1 MGVGASRKD
10 HKHHSKRI
18 PSPPPPGESL
28 SPLTDTVQP
37 KIPVQDQHFS
47 HEAQNK
53 DIKEQVH
60 VARTSQTS
68 TDKKASP
75 NDTLETYKAKYP
87 DQAEDLETML
97 ERLQA
102 LKNFVDQNLND
113 PVDYAK
119 VGKTIEG
126 LFHTSYLTGKSAGTG
141 EEKQFTTLI
150 EFTIEVGG
158 AEQLKLFV
166 QHCWKKFSYLIKEE
180 SDGEDSDDKE
190 EPNDNED
197 SDDEEEPN
205 DNEDSDDE
213 EEPNDSEES
222 DDEEEIDDLY
232 VLLDCLSNTL
242 AAIQNLSDSH
252 SCYDCLLGTIAAIQ
266 NFANFHQGFCSAC
279 ADAGIISMC
288 FEIVKQIDAEN
299 SNWEEEDEDSE
310 LVTIIDNSIGILHN
324 ISRRLRDREL
334 FANREQTLLYFAKKK
349 VPAIAAESLLTLAYL
364 VDENTNHL
372 ILADE
377 NLLSFIITLLDE
389 AWQSEDRHSNGY
401 SAKELAEGLSHLAIN
416 DANKNI
422 LGQNGIIPVLISV
435 IKTSNEDEE
444 KASATRALWMLAFDD
459 NNKKEIRQEE
469 GAMDILHQLQQ
480 SENPEVQKAAA
491 GALWE
496 LEGKTA
502 RHLERIE
509 STGNHVMISYQWDSQ
524 EVLVEVKN
532 RLRASGYRVWMD
544 LEQMRGSTLDS
555 MAEAVE
561 NGSVVL
567 VCVSRRYKESQNCRS
582 EATYAYDLKKDII
595 PLMMECNYKGDG
607 WLGLIVTGKMRFKF
621 WSKDVL
627 EESVTKLIREL
638 GERGKHVDVADGPP
652 KPVVQADQADIVAT
666 SPSSPGVFTWTNERV
681 KQWFKEIGLEK
692 VCKEDISGMNGQSLT
707 DLQQLRKECPEYFY
721 RCLERDLNLTNMLD
735 IFTFTKGLGKL
746 F

>member
-1 MGVGASRKD
+1 MGAGASRN
-10 HKHHSKRI
+10 HHSKGI
-18 PSPPPPGESL
+18 PSPPRESL
-28 SPLTDTVQP
+28 SPVKDTVQP

-47 HEAQNK
+47 HEAQKK
-53 DIKEQVH
+53 DIKEQVD
-60 VARTSQTS
+60 VARTSQTIA
-68 TDKKASP
+68 DKKASP
-75 NDTLETYKAKYP
+75 NDTLETYIVKHP

-102 LKNFVDQNLND
+102 LKNFVAKNLND
-113 PVDYAK
+113 PEDYATL
-119 VGKTIEG
+119 GKQTIEG
-126 LFHTSYLTGKSAGTG
+126 LFETSVHTFESAGTQ
-141 EEKQFTTLI
+141 EEKEFITLI
-150 EFTIEVGG
+150 EFTIDVGG
-158 AEQLKLFV
+158 AEQLKRFV
-166 QHCWKKFSYLIKEE
+166 QHCFKKFSYLI
-180 SDGEDSDDKE
+180 
-190 EPNDNED
+190 N
-197 SDDEEEPN
+197 
-205 DNEDSDDE
+205 
-213 EEPNDSEES
+213 EES
-222 DDEEEIDDLY
+222 DDEEETDEY
-232 VLLDCLSNTL
+232 TCYNCLFISL
-242 AAIQNLSDSH
+242 AAIQNFSD
-252 SCYDCLLGTIAAIQ
+252 
-266 NFANFHQGFCSAC
+266 FHQGFCSAC
-279 ADAGIISMC
+279 AGAGIISMC

-422 LGQNGIIPVLISV
+422 LGQNGVIPVLISV

-444 KASATRALWMLAFDD
+444 KASATRALWMLAFDN
-459 NNKKEIRQEE
+459 NNKEKVRQEE

-480 SENPEVQKAAA
+480 SKNSEVQKAAA

-502 RHLERIE
+502 RQSSEKIE

-532 RLRASGYRVWMD
+532 RLQASGYRVWMD
-544 LEQMRGSTLDS
+544 LEQMGGSTLEA
-555 MAEAVE
+555 MAKAVE
-561 NGSVVL
+561 DSSVVL
-567 VCVSRRYKESQNCRS
+567 ICVSERYKESPNCRS
-582 EATYAYDLKKDII
+582 EAEYAYQLRKDII
-595 PLMMECNYKGDG
+595 PLMMQRKYRGDG
-607 WLGLIVTGKMRFKF
+607 WLGMLVGTKLWFDFQNKL
-621 WSKDVL
+621 VL
-627 EESVTKLIREL
+627 EQGVTKLIREL
-638 GERGKHVDVADGPP
+638 GGRGKELDVTDGPSEP
-652 KPVVQADQADIVAT
+652 AVRAVQADLLAP
-666 SPSSPGVFTWTNERV
+666 PSSPGVSTWTNKDV

-692 VCKEDISGMNGQSLT
+692 VCKEDISEMNGQTLI
-707 DLQQLRKECPEYFY
+707 DLQELRGECPDYFY
-721 RCLERDLNLTNMLD
+721 RCIERTLKLTDMFDLLKFRKELS
-735 IFTFTKGLGKL
+735 KL
-746 F
+746 V

>member
-1 MGVGASRKD
+1 MGAGASKN
-10 HKHHSKRI
+10 HHSKGI
-18 PSPPPPGESL
+18 PSPPRESL
-28 SPLTDTVQP
+28 SPVKDTVQP

-53 DIKEQVH
+53 DIQEQVD
-60 VARTSQTS
+60 VARTSQTIA
-68 TDKKASP
+68 DKKASP
-75 NDTLETYKAKYP
+75 NDTLETYIVKHP

-102 LKNFVDQNLND
+102 LKNFVAKNLND
-113 PVDYAK
+113 PDDYATL
-119 VGKTIEG
+119 GKQTIEG
-126 LFHTSYLTGKSAGTG
+126 LFETSVHTFESAGTQ
-141 EEKQFTTLI
+141 EEKEFITLI
-150 EFTIEVGG
+150 EFTIDVGG
-158 AEQLKLFV
+158 AEQLKRFV
-166 QHCWKKFSYLIKEE
+166 QHCFKKFSYLI
-180 SDGEDSDDKE
+180 
-190 EPNDNED
+190 N
-197 SDDEEEPN
+197 
-205 DNEDSDDE
+205 
-213 EEPNDSEES
+213 EES
-222 DDEEEIDDLY
+222 DDEEETDDY
-232 VLLDCLSNTL
+232 TCYNCLSISL
-242 AAIQNLSDSH
+242 AAIQNFSD
-252 SCYDCLLGTIAAIQ
+252 
-266 NFANFHQGFCSAC
+266 FHQGFCSAC
-279 ADAGIISMC
+279 AGAGIISMC

-422 LGQNGIIPVLISV
+422 LGQNGVIPVLISV

-459 NNKKEIRQEE
+459 NNKEKVRQEE

-480 SENPEVQKAAA
+480 SKNSEVQKAAA

-502 RHLERIE
+502 RQSSEKIE

-532 RLRASGYRVWMD
+532 RLQASGYRVWMD
-544 LEQMRGSTLDS
+544 LEQMGGSTLEA
-555 MAEAVE
+555 MAKAVE
-561 NGSVVL
+561 DSSVVL
-567 VCVSRRYKESQNCRS
+567 ICVSERYKESPNCRS
-582 EATYAYDLKKDII
+582 EAEYAYQLRKDII
-595 PLMMECNYKGDG
+595 PLMMQRKYRGDG
-607 WLGLIVTGKMRFKF
+607 WLGMLVGTKLWFDFQNKL
-621 WSKDVL
+621 VL
-627 EESVTKLIREL
+627 EQGVTKLIREL
-638 GERGKHVDVADGPP
+638 GGRGKELDVTDGPSEP
-652 KPVVQADQADIVAT
+652 AVRAVQADLLAP
-666 SPSSPGVFTWTNERV
+666 PSSPGVSTWTNKDV

-692 VCKEDISGMNGQSLT
+692 VCKEDISEMNGQTLI
-707 DLQQLRKECPEYFY
+707 DLQELRGECPDYFY
-721 RCLERDLNLTNMLD
+721 RCIERTLKLTDMFDLLKFRKELS
-735 IFTFTKGLGKL
+735 KL
-746 F
+746 V

>member
-1 MGVGASRKD
+1 MGAGASRN
-10 HKHHSKRI
+10 HHSKGI
-18 PSPPPPGESL
+18 PSPPRESL
-28 SPLTDTVQP
+28 SPVKDTVQP

-47 HEAQNK
+47 HEAQTME
-53 DIKEQVH
+53 IKEQVD

-75 NDTLETYKAKYP
+75 NDTLETYIVKHP

-102 LKNFVDQNLND
+102 LKNFVAKNLND
-113 PVDYAK
+113 PEDYATL
-119 VGKTIEG
+119 GKQTIEG
-126 LFHTSYLTGKSAGTG
+126 LFETSVHTFESAGTQ
-141 EEKQFTTLI
+141 EEKEFITLI
-150 EFTIEVGG
+150 EFTIDVGG
-158 AEQLKLFV
+158 AEQLKRFV
-166 QHCWKKFSYLIKEE
+166 QHCFKKFSYLI
-180 SDGEDSDDKE
+180 
-190 EPNDNED
+190 N
-197 SDDEEEPN
+197 
-205 DNEDSDDE
+205 
-213 EEPNDSEES
+213 EES
-222 DDEEEIDDLY
+222 DDEEETDDY
-232 VLLDCLSNTL
+232 TCYDCLSNTL
-242 AAIQNLSDSH
+242 AAIQNFSD
-252 SCYDCLLGTIAAIQ
+252 
-266 NFANFHQGFCSAC
+266 FHQGFCSAC
-279 ADAGIISMC
+279 AGAGIISMC

-422 LGQNGIIPVLISV
+422 LGQNGVIPVLISV
-435 IKTSNEDEE
+435 IKTSKEDEE

-459 NNKKEIRQEE
+459 NNKEKVRQEE
-469 GAMDILHQLQQ
+469 GAMGILHQLQH

-502 RHLERIE
+502 RQSSEKIE

-532 RLRASGYRVWMD
+532 RLQASGYRVWMD
-544 LEQMRGSTLDS
+544 LEQMGGSTLEA
-555 MAEAVE
+555 MAKAVE
-561 NGSVVL
+561 DSSVVL
-567 VCVSRRYKESQNCRS
+567 ICVSERYKESPNCRS
-582 EATYAYDLKKDII
+582 EAEYAYQLRKDII
-595 PLMMECNYKGDG
+595 PLMMQRKYRGDG
-607 WLGLIVTGKMRFKF
+607 WLGMLVGTKLWFDF
-621 WSKDVL
+621 QSKQVL
-627 EESVTKLIREL
+627 EQGVMKLIREL
-638 GERGKHVDVADGPP
+638 GGRGKELDVTDGPSEP
-652 KPVVQADQADIVAT
+652 AVRAVQADLLAP
-666 SPSSPGVFTWTNERV
+666 PSSPGVSTWTNKDV

-692 VCKEDISGMNGQSLT
+692 VCKEDISEMNGQTLI
-707 DLQQLRKECPEYFY
+707 DLQELRGECPDYFY
-721 RCLERDLNLTNMLD
+721 RCIERTLKLTDMFDLLKFRKELS
-735 IFTFTKGLGKL
+735 KL
-746 F
+746 V

>member
-1 MGVGASRKD
+1 MGAGASRNSH
-10 HKHHSKRI
+10 HKHHSKRL
-18 PSPPPPGESL
+18 PSPPDESL
-28 SPLTDTVQP
+28 SPLKDTVQP

-47 HEAQNK
+47 HEAQKK
-53 DIKEQVH
+53 DIKEQVD
-60 VARTSQTS
+60 VARTSQTIA
-68 TDKKASP
+68 DKKASP
-75 NDTLETYKAKYP
+75 NDTLETYIVKHP

-97 ERLQA
+97 ERLHA
-102 LKNFVDQNLND
+102 LKNFVAKNLND
-113 PVDYAK
+113 PEDYATL
-119 VGKTIEG
+119 GKQTIEG
-126 LFHTSYLTGKSAGTG
+126 LFETSVHTFESAGTQ
-141 EEKQFTTLI
+141 EEKEFITLI
-150 EFTIEVGG
+150 EFTIDVGG
-158 AEQLKLFV
+158 AEQLKRFV
-166 QHCWKKFSYLIKEE
+166 QHCFKKFSYLI
-180 SDGEDSDDKE
+180 
-190 EPNDNED
+190 N
-197 SDDEEEPN
+197 
-205 DNEDSDDE
+205 
-213 EEPNDSEES
+213 EES
-222 DDEEEIDDLY
+222 DDEEETDDY
-232 VLLDCLSNTL
+232 TCYNCLSISL
-242 AAIQNLSDSH
+242 AAIQNFSD
-252 SCYDCLLGTIAAIQ
+252 
-266 NFANFHQGFCSAC
+266 FHQGFCSAC
-279 ADAGIISMC
+279 AGAGIISMC

-299 SNWEEEDEDSE
+299 PNWEDEDSK
-310 LVTIIDNSIGILHN
+310 LVPIIQSSLGILHN

-422 LGQNGIIPVLISV
+422 LGQNGVIPVLISV

-444 KASATRALWMLAFDD
+444 KASATRALWMLAFDN
-459 NNKKEIRQEE
+459 NNKEKVRQEE

-480 SENPEVQKAAA
+480 SKNSEVQKAAA

-502 RHLERIE
+502 RQSSEKIE

-532 RLRASGYRVWMD
+532 RLQASGYRVWMD
-544 LEQMRGSTLDS
+544 LEQMKGSTLDA

-561 NGSVVL
+561 NASVVL

-595 PLMMECNYKGDG
+595 PLMMERNYKGDG
-607 WLGLIVTGKMRFKF
+607 WLGIIVTGKMWFDF
-621 WSKDVL
+621 QSKHVL
-627 EESVTKLIREL
+627 EQSVTKVIKEL
-638 GERGKHVDVADGPP
+638 GGRGKDVDVTDGPS
-652 KPVVQADQADIVAT
+652 KPVVQAVQADIVAT
-666 SPSSPGVFTWTNERV
+666 SPSSPGVSTWTNKEV

-692 VCKEDISGMNGQSLT
+692 VCKEDISEVNGQTLI
-707 DLQQLRKECPEYFY
+707 DLQQVRSECPEYFY
-721 RCLERDLNLTNMLD
+721 RCLEKNLNLSNMVD
-735 IFTFTKGLGKL
+735 VFTFRKELGKL
-746 F
+746 LGY

>member
-1 MGVGASRKD
+1 MGAGASKN
-10 HKHHSKRI
+10 HHSKGI
-18 PSPPPPGESL
+18 PSPPRESL
-28 SPLTDTVQP
+28 SPVKDTVQP

-47 HEAQNK
+47 HKAQNK
-53 DIKEQVH
+53 DIKEQVD
-60 VARTSQTS
+60 VARTSQTIA
-68 TDKKASP
+68 DKKASP
-75 NDTLETYKAKYP
+75 NDTLETYIVKHP

-102 LKNFVDQNLND
+102 LKNFVAKNLND
-113 PVDYAK
+113 PEDYATL
-119 VGKTIEG
+119 GKQTIEG
-126 LFHTSYLTGKSAGTG
+126 LFETSVHTFESAGTQ
-141 EEKQFTTLI
+141 EEKEFITLI
-150 EFTIEVGG
+150 EFTIDVGG
-158 AEQLKLFV
+158 AEQLKRFV
-166 QHCWKKFSYLIKEE
+166 QHCFKKFSYLI
-180 SDGEDSDDKE
+180 
-190 EPNDNED
+190 N
-197 SDDEEEPN
+197 
-205 DNEDSDDE
+205 
-213 EEPNDSEES
+213 EES
-222 DDEEEIDDLY
+222 DDEEETDDY
-232 VLLDCLSNTL
+232 TCYNCLFISL
-242 AAIQNLSDSH
+242 AAIQNFSD
-252 SCYDCLLGTIAAIQ
+252 
-266 NFANFHQGFCSAC
+266 FHQGFCSAC
-279 ADAGIISMC
+279 AGAGIISMC

-422 LGQNGIIPVLISV
+422 LGQNGVIPVLISV

-444 KASATRALWMLAFDD
+444 KASATRALWMLAFDN
-459 NNKKEIRQEE
+459 NNKEKVRQEE

-480 SENPEVQKAAA
+480 SKNSEVQKAAA

-502 RHLERIE
+502 RQSSEKIE

-532 RLRASGYRVWMD
+532 RLQASGYRVWMD
-544 LEQMRGSTLDS
+544 LEQMGGSTLEA
-555 MAEAVE
+555 MAKAVE
-561 NGSVVL
+561 DSSVVL
-567 VCVSRRYKESQNCRS
+567 ICVSERYKESPNCRS
-582 EATYAYDLKKDII
+582 EAEYAYQLRKDII
-595 PLMMECNYKGDG
+595 PLMMQRKYRGDG
-607 WLGLIVTGKMRFKF
+607 WLGMLVGTKLWFDFQNKL
-621 WSKDVL
+621 VL
-627 EESVTKLIREL
+627 EQGVTKLIREL
-638 GERGKHVDVADGPP
+638 GGRGKELDVTDGPSEP
-652 KPVVQADQADIVAT
+652 AVRAVQADLLAP
-666 SPSSPGVFTWTNERV
+666 PSSPGVSTWTNKDV

-692 VCKEDISGMNGQSLT
+692 VCKEDISEMNGQTLI
-707 DLQQLRKECPEYFY
+707 DLQELRGECPDYFY
-721 RCLERDLNLTNMLD
+721 RCIERTLKLTDMFDLLKFRKELS
-735 IFTFTKGLGKL
+735 KL
-746 F
+746 V

>member
-1 MGVGASRKD
+1 MGAGASRN
-10 HKHHSKRI
+10 HHSKGI
-18 PSPPPPGESL
+18 PSPPRESL
-28 SPLTDTVQP
+28 SPVKDTVQP

-53 DIKEQVH
+53 DIKEQVD
-60 VARTSQTS
+60 VARTSQTIA
-68 TDKKASP
+68 DKKASP
-75 NDTLETYKAKYP
+75 NDTLETYIVKHP

-102 LKNFVDQNLND
+102 LKNFVVKNLND
-113 PVDYAK
+113 PEDYATL
-119 VGKTIEG
+119 GKQTIEG
-126 LFHTSYLTGKSAGTG
+126 LFETSVHTFESAGTQ
-141 EEKQFTTLI
+141 EEKEFITLI
-150 EFTIEVGG
+150 EFTIDVGG
-158 AEQLKLFV
+158 AEQLKRFV
-166 QHCWKKFSYLIKEE
+166 QHCFKKFSYLI
-180 SDGEDSDDKE
+180 
-190 EPNDNED
+190 N
-197 SDDEEEPN
+197 
-205 DNEDSDDE
+205 
-213 EEPNDSEES
+213 EES
-222 DDEEEIDDLY
+222 DDEEETDDY
-232 VLLDCLSNTL
+232 TCYNCLSISL
-242 AAIQNLSDSH
+242 AAIQNFSD
-252 SCYDCLLGTIAAIQ
+252 
-266 NFANFHQGFCSAC
+266 FHQGFCSAC
-279 ADAGIISMC
+279 AGAGIISMC

-422 LGQNGIIPVLISV
+422 LGQNGVIPVLISV

-444 KASATRALWMLAFDD
+444 KASATRALWMLAFDN
-459 NNKKEIRQEE
+459 NNKEKVRQEE

-480 SENPEVQKAAA
+480 SKNPEVQKAAA

-502 RHLERIE
+502 RHSERMK
-509 STGNHVMISYQWDSQ
+509 SSGNHVMISYQWDSQ

-532 RLRASGYRVWMD
+532 RLQASGYRVWMD
-544 LEQMRGSTLDS
+544 LEQMGGSTLEA
-555 MAEAVE
+555 MAKAVE
-561 NGSVVL
+561 DSSVVL
-567 VCVSRRYKESQNCRS
+567 ICVSERYKESPNCRS
-582 EATYAYDLKKDII
+582 EAEYAYQLRKDII
-595 PLMMECNYKGDG
+595 PLMMQRKYRGDG
-607 WLGLIVTGKMRFKF
+607 WLGMLVGTKLWFDFQNKL
-621 WSKDVL
+621 VL
-627 EESVTKLIREL
+627 EQGVTKLIREL
-638 GERGKHVDVADGPP
+638 GGRGKELDVTDGPSEP
-652 KPVVQADQADIVAT
+652 AVRAVQADLLAP
-666 SPSSPGVFTWTNERV
+666 PSSPGVSTWTNKDV

-692 VCKEDISGMNGQSLT
+692 VCKEDISEMNGQTLI
-707 DLQQLRKECPEYFY
+707 DLQELRGECPDYFY
-721 RCLERDLNLTNMLD
+721 RCIERTLKLTDMFDLLKFRKELS
-735 IFTFTKGLGKL
+735 KL
-746 F
+746 V

>member
-1 MGVGASRKD
+1 MGAGASKNR
-10 HKHHSKRI
+10 HSKGI
-18 PSPPPPGESL
+18 PSPPRESL
-28 SPLTDTVQP
+28 SPVKDTVQP

-53 DIKEQVH
+53 DIKEQVD
-60 VARTSQTS
+60 VARTSQTIA
-68 TDKKASP
+68 DKKASP
-75 NDTLETYKAKYP
+75 NDTLETYIVKHP

-102 LKNFVDQNLND
+102 LKNFVAKNLND
-113 PVDYAK
+113 PEDYATL
-119 VGKTIEG
+119 GKQTIEG
-126 LFHTSYLTGKSAGTG
+126 LFQTSVHTFESAGTQ
-141 EEKQFTTLI
+141 EEKEFITLI
-150 EFTIEVGG
+150 EFTIDVGG
-158 AEQLKLFV
+158 AEQLKRFV
-166 QHCWKKFSYLIKEE
+166 QHCFKKFSYLI
-180 SDGEDSDDKE
+180 
-190 EPNDNED
+190 N
-197 SDDEEEPN
+197 
-205 DNEDSDDE
+205 
-213 EEPNDSEES
+213 EES
-222 DDEEEIDDLY
+222 DDEEETDDY
-232 VLLDCLSNTL
+232 TCYNCLSISL
-242 AAIQNLSDSH
+242 AAIQNFSD
-252 SCYDCLLGTIAAIQ
+252 
-266 NFANFHQGFCSAC
+266 FHQGFCSAC
-279 ADAGIISMC
+279 AGAGIISMC

-310 LVTIIDNSIGILHN
+310 LVTIIDGSIGILHN

-372 ILADE
+372 ISADE

-422 LGQNGIIPVLISV
+422 LGQNGVIPVLISV

-459 NNKKEIRQEE
+459 NNKEKVRQEE

-480 SENPEVQKAAA
+480 SKNSEVQKAAA

-502 RHLERIE
+502 RQSSEKIE

-532 RLRASGYRVWMD
+532 RLQASGYRVWMD
-544 LEQMRGSTLDS
+544 LEQMGGSTLEA
-555 MAEAVE
+555 MAKAVE
-561 NGSVVL
+561 DSSVVL
-567 VCVSRRYKESQNCRS
+567 ICVSERYKESPNCRS
-582 EATYAYDLKKDII
+582 EAEYAYQLRKDII
-595 PLMMECNYKGDG
+595 PLMMQRKYRGDG
-607 WLGLIVTGKMRFKF
+607 WLGMLVGTKLWFDFQNKL
-621 WSKDVL
+621 VL
-627 EESVTKLIREL
+627 EQGVTKLIREL
-638 GERGKHVDVADGPP
+638 GGRGKELDVTDGPSEP
-652 KPVVQADQADIVAT
+652 AVRAVQADLLAP
-666 SPSSPGVFTWTNERV
+666 PSSPGVSTWTNKDV

-692 VCKEDISGMNGQSLT
+692 VCKEDISEMNGQTLI
-707 DLQQLRKECPEYFY
+707 DLQELRGECPDYFY
-721 RCLERDLNLTNMLD
+721 RCIERTLKLTDMFDLLKFRKELS
-735 IFTFTKGLGKL
+735 KL
-746 F
+746 V

>member
-1 MGVGASRKD
+1 MGAGASRNSH
-10 HKHHSKRI
+10 HKHHSKRL
-18 PSPPPPGESL
+18 PSPPDESL
-28 SPLTDTVQP
+28 SPLKDTVQP

-47 HEAQNK
+47 HEAQTME
-53 DIKEQVH
+53 IKEQVD

-87 DQAEDLETML
+87 DQTEDLETML

-102 LKNFVDQNLND
+102 LKNFVDKDLND
-113 PVDYAK
+113 PEDYAK
-119 VGKTIEG
+119 LGKTTEG
-126 LFHTSYLTGKSAGTG
+126 LFDTSVLTNQSAGTRD
-141 EEKQFTTLI
+141 EKQSTTLI
-150 EFTIEVGG
+150 EFTIDVGG
-158 AEQLKLFV
+158 AEQMKLFV
-166 QHCWKKFSYLIKEE
+166 QHCWKNFSYLIKEA
-180 SDGEDSDDKE
+180 SDD
-190 EPNDNED
+190 
-197 SDDEEEPN
+197 
-205 DNEDSDDE
+205 
-213 EEPNDSEES
+213 EES
-222 DDEEEIDDLY
+222 DDEEETDDFY
-232 VLLDCLSNTL
+232 SF
-242 AAIQNLSDSH
+242 
-252 SCYDCLLGTIAAIQ
+252 YDCLWNTIAAIH
-266 NFANFHQGFCSAC
+266 NFSDFHQGFCSAC
-279 ADAGIISMC
+279 AAAGVISMC
-288 FEIVKQIDAEN
+288 FENAEQIDAEN
-299 SNWEEEDEDSE
+299 PSWEDEDSQ
-310 LVTIIDNSIGILHN
+310 LVPILRGFLGILHN

-422 LGQNGIIPVLISV
+422 LGQNGVIPVLISV

-459 NNKKEIRQEE
+459 NNKEKVRQEE

-480 SENPEVQKAAA
+480 SKNSEVQKAAA

-502 RHLERIE
+502 RQSSEKIE

-532 RLRASGYRVWMD
+532 RLQASGYRVWMD
-544 LEQMRGSTLDS
+544 LEQMKGSTLDA

-561 NGSVVL
+561 NASVVL

-595 PLMMECNYKGDG
+595 PLMMERNYKGDG
-607 WLGLIVTGKMRFKF
+607 WLGIIVTGKMWFDF
-621 WSKDVL
+621 QSKHVL
-627 EESVTKLIREL
+627 EQSVTKVIKEL
-638 GERGKHVDVADGPP
+638 GGRGKDVDVTDGPS
-652 KPVVQADQADIVAT
+652 KPVVQAVQADIVAT
-666 SPSSPGVFTWTNERV
+666 SSSSPGVSTWTNEEV

-692 VCKEDISGMNGQSLT
+692 VCKQDISGMNGQSLT
-707 DLQQLRKECPEYFY
+707 DLQKLREECPEYFY

-735 IFTFTKGLGKL
+735 IFTFTKGLGEL
-746 F
+746 C

>member
-1 MGVGASRKD
+1 MGAGASRN
-10 HKHHSKRI
+10 HHSKGI
-18 PSPPPPGESL
+18 PSPPRESL
-28 SPLTDTVQP
+28 SPVKDTVQP

-53 DIKEQVH
+53 DIKEQVD

-75 NDTLETYKAKYP
+75 DDTLETYKAKYP

-102 LKNFVDQNLND
+102 LKNFVDKNLND
-113 PVDYAK
+113 LEDYAK
-119 VGKTIEG
+119 VGRQTIPG
-126 LFHTSYLTGKSAGTG
+126 LFVTSVHTYESTGTQ
-141 EEKQFTTLI
+141 EEKQFITLM
-150 EFTIEVGG
+150 EFTIDVGG
-158 AEQLKLFV
+158 AEQLKLFA
-166 QHCWKKFSYLIKEE
+166 QHCFKKFCYLIKEE
-180 SDGEDSDDKE
+180 SDDEDSVDKE
-190 EPNDNED
+190 EPNDNKK
-197 SDDEEEPN
+197 SDDQEEPY
-205 DNEDSDDE
+205 DK
-213 EEPNDSEES
+213 EES
-222 DDEEEIDDLY
+222 DDEEETDDY
-232 VLLDCLSNTL
+232 T
-242 AAIQNLSDSH
+242 
-252 SCYDCLLGTIAAIQ
+252 CYDCLCGTLGIIQ
-266 NFANFHQGFCSAC
+266 NFSDFHQGFCSAC
-279 ADAGIISMC
+279 AGAGIISMC
-288 FEIVKQIDAEN
+288 FEIIKQIDAEN

-334 FANREQTLLYFAKKK
+334 FANREQTLLYFAKKN
-349 VPAIAAESLLTLAYL
+349 VPTIAALSLLTLAYL

-377 NLLSFIITLLDE
+377 NLLSFLITLLDE
-389 AWQSEDRHSNGY
+389 AWQSEDRRSTALF

-496 LEGKTA
+496 IEGKTA

-532 RLRASGYRVWMD
+532 RLQASGYRVWMD
-544 LEQMRGSTLDS
+544 LEQMGGSTLET
-555 MAEAVE
+555 MAKAVE
-561 NGSVVL
+561 NSSVVL
-567 VCVSRRYKESQNCRS
+567 VCVSERYKESPNCRS
-582 EATYAYDLKKDII
+582 EAEYTYKLGKDII
-595 PLMMECNYKGDG
+595 PLMMQRNYKPDG
-607 WLGLIVTGKMRFKF
+607 WLGMLLGTKF
-621 WSKDVL
+621 WIDFQSKHIVKTG
-627 EESVTKLIREL
+627 VTKLIKEL
-638 GERGKHVDVADGPP
+638 GGRGKDVDVTDGPSE
-652 KPVVQADQADIVAT
+652 PVVQAVQADIVAT
-666 SPSSPGVFTWTNERV
+666 SPSSLGVSTWTNEEV

-692 VCKEDISGMNGQSLT
+692 VCKQDISGMNGQSLT
-707 DLQQLRKECPEYFY
+707 DLQKLREECPEYFY

-735 IFTFTKGLGKL
+735 IFTFTKGLGEL
-746 F
+746 C

>member
-1 MGVGASRKD
+1 MGAGASRNSH
-10 HKHHSKRI
+10 HKHHSKRL
-18 PSPPPPGESL
+18 PSPPDESL
-28 SPLTDTVQP
+28 SPLKDTVQP

-53 DIKEQVH
+53 DIKQQVD

-75 NDTLETYKAKYP
+75 NDTLETYIVKHP

-102 LKNFVDQNLND
+102 LKNFVAKNLND
-113 PVDYAK
+113 PEDYATL
-119 VGKTIEG
+119 GKQKIEG
-126 LFHTSYLTGKSAGTG
+126 LFETSVHTFESAGTQ
-141 EEKQFTTLI
+141 EEKEFITLI

-158 AEQLKLFV
+158 AEQLKRFV
-166 QHCWKKFSYLIKEE
+166 QHCFKKFSYLI
-180 SDGEDSDDKE
+180 
-190 EPNDNED
+190 N
-197 SDDEEEPN
+197 
-205 DNEDSDDE
+205 
-213 EEPNDSEES
+213 EES
-222 DDEEEIDDLY
+222 DDEEETDDY
-232 VLLDCLSNTL
+232 TCYGCLSNTL
-242 AAIQNLSDSH
+242 AAIQNFSD
-252 SCYDCLLGTIAAIQ
+252 
-266 NFANFHQGFCSAC
+266 FHQGFCSAC
-279 ADAGIISMC
+279 AGAGIISMC

-416 DANKNI
+416 DANKTI
-422 LGQNGIIPVLISV
+422 LGQNGVIPVLISV

-459 NNKKEIRQEE
+459 NNKEKVRQEE

-480 SENPEVQKAAA
+480 SKNSEVQKAAA

-502 RHLERIE
+502 RQSSEKIE

-532 RLRASGYRVWMD
+532 RLQASGYRVWMD
-544 LEQMRGSTLDS
+544 LEQMKGSTLDA

-561 NGSVVL
+561 NASVVL

-595 PLMMECNYKGDG
+595 PLMMERNYKGDG
-607 WLGLIVTGKMRFKF
+607 WLGIIVTGKMWFDF
-621 WSKDVL
+621 QSKHVL
-627 EESVTKLIREL
+627 EQSVTKVIKEL
-638 GERGKHVDVADGPP
+638 GGRGKDVDVTDGPS
-652 KPVVQADQADIVAT
+652 KPVVQAVQADIVAT
-666 SPSSPGVFTWTNERV
+666 SSSSPGVSTWTNEEV

-692 VCKEDISGMNGQSLT
+692 VCKQDISGMNGQSLT
-707 DLQQLRKECPEYFY
+707 DLQKLREECPEYFY

-735 IFTFTKGLGKL
+735 IFTFTKGLGEL
-746 F
+746 C

>member
-1 MGVGASRKD
+1 MGAGASKN
-10 HKHHSKRI
+10 HHSIGI
-18 PSPPPPGESL
+18 PSPPRESL
-28 SPLTDTVQP
+28 SPVKDTVQP

-47 HEAQNK
+47 HEAQTME
-53 DIKEQVH
+53 IKEQVD

-102 LKNFVDQNLND
+102 LKNFVAKNLND
-113 PVDYAK
+113 PEDYATL
-119 VGKTIEG
+119 GKQTIEG
-126 LFHTSYLTGKSAGTG
+126 LFQTSVHTFESAGTQ
-141 EEKQFTTLI
+141 EEKEFITLI
-150 EFTIEVGG
+150 EFTIDVGG
-158 AEQLKLFV
+158 AEQLKRFV
-166 QHCWKKFSYLIKEE
+166 QHCFKKFSYLI
-180 SDGEDSDDKE
+180 
-190 EPNDNED
+190 N
-197 SDDEEEPN
+197 
-205 DNEDSDDE
+205 
-213 EEPNDSEES
+213 EES
-222 DDEEEIDDLY
+222 DDEEETDDY
-232 VLLDCLSNTL
+232 TCYNCLFMSL
-242 AAIQNLSDSH
+242 AAM
-252 SCYDCLLGTIAAIQ
+252 Q
-266 NFANFHQGFCSAC
+266 NFSDFHQGFCSAC
-279 ADAGIISMC
+279 AGAGIISMC

-310 LVTIIDNSIGILHN
+310 LVTIIDSSIGILHN

-422 LGQNGIIPVLISV
+422 LGQNGVIPVLISV

-444 KASATRALWMLAFDD
+444 KASATRALWMLAFDN
-459 NNKKEIRQEE
+459 NNKEKVRQEE

-480 SENPEVQKAAA
+480 SKNSEVQKAAA

-502 RHLERIE
+502 RQSSEKIE

-532 RLRASGYRVWMD
+532 RLQASGYRVWMD
-544 LEQMRGSTLDS
+544 LEQMGGSTLEA
-555 MAEAVE
+555 MAKAVE
-561 NGSVVL
+561 DSSVVL
-567 VCVSRRYKESQNCRS
+567 ICVSERYKESPNCRS
-582 EATYAYDLKKDII
+582 EAEYAYQLRKDII
-595 PLMMECNYKGDG
+595 PLMMQRKYRGDG
-607 WLGLIVTGKMRFKF
+607 WLGMLVGTKLWFDF
-621 WSKDVL
+621 QSKHVL
-627 EESVTKLIREL
+627 EQGVTKLIREL
-638 GERGKHVDVADGPP
+638 GGRGKELDVTDGPSEP
-652 KPVVQADQADIVAT
+652 AVRAVQADLLAP
-666 SPSSPGVFTWTNERV
+666 PSSPGVSTWTNKDV

-692 VCKEDISGMNGQSLT
+692 VCKEDISEMNGQTLI
-707 DLQQLRKECPEYFY
+707 DLQELRGECPDYFY
-721 RCLERDLNLTNMLD
+721 RCIERTLKLTDMFDLLKFRKELS
-735 IFTFTKGLGKL
+735 KL
-746 F
+746 V

>member
-1 MGVGASRKD
+1 MGAGASRN
-10 HKHHSKRI
+10 HHSKGI
-18 PSPPPPGESL
+18 PSPPRESL
-28 SPLTDTVQP
+28 SPVKDTVQP

-47 HEAQNK
+47 HEAQTME
-53 DIKEQVH
+53 IKEQVD

-75 NDTLETYKAKYP
+75 NDTLETYIVKHP
-87 DQAEDLETML
+87 DQAENLETML

-102 LKNFVDQNLND
+102 LKNFVAKNLND
-113 PVDYAK
+113 PEDYATL
-119 VGKTIEG
+119 GKQTIEG
-126 LFHTSYLTGKSAGTG
+126 LFQTSVHTFESAGTQ
-141 EEKQFTTLI
+141 EEKEFITLI
-150 EFTIEVGG
+150 EFTIDVGG
-158 AEQLKLFV
+158 AEQLKRFV
-166 QHCWKKFSYLIKEE
+166 QHCFKKFSYLI
-180 SDGEDSDDKE
+180 
-190 EPNDNED
+190 N
-197 SDDEEEPN
+197 
-205 DNEDSDDE
+205 
-213 EEPNDSEES
+213 EES
-222 DDEEEIDDLY
+222 DDEEETDDY
-232 VLLDCLSNTL
+232 TCYNCLFFSL
-242 AAIQNLSDSH
+242 AAIQNFSD
-252 SCYDCLLGTIAAIQ
+252 
-266 NFANFHQGFCSAC
+266 FHQGFCSAC
-279 ADAGIISMC
+279 AGAGIISMC

-334 FANREQTLLYFAKKK
+334 FANREQTLLYFAKKN

-372 ILADE
+372 ISADE

-422 LGQNGIIPVLISV
+422 LGQNGVIPVLISV

-459 NNKKEIRQEE
+459 NNKEKVRQEE

-480 SENPEVQKAAA
+480 SENSEVQKAAA

-502 RHLERIE
+502 RHSERME

-532 RLRASGYRVWMD
+532 RLQASGYRVWMD
-544 LEQMRGSTLDS
+544 LEQMGGSTLEA
-555 MAEAVE
+555 MAKAVE
-561 NGSVVL
+561 DSSVVL
-567 VCVSRRYKESQNCRS
+567 ICVSERYKESPNCRS
-582 EATYAYDLKKDII
+582 EAEYAYQLRKDII
-595 PLMMECNYKGDG
+595 PLMMQRKYRGDG
-607 WLGLIVTGKMRFKF
+607 WLGMLVGTKLWFDF
-621 WSKDVL
+621 QSKHVL
-627 EESVTKLIREL
+627 EQGVTKLIREL
-638 GERGKHVDVADGPP
+638 GGRGKELDVTDGPSEP
-652 KPVVQADQADIVAT
+652 AVRTVQADVLVA
-666 SPSSPGVFTWTNERV
+666 PSSPGVSTWTNKDV

-692 VCKEDISGMNGQSLT
+692 VCEKDISEMNGQTLIDLQELRGECPDYFYKCIERTLKLT
-707 DLQQLRKECPEYFY
+707 DMFDLLKFRKE
-721 RCLERDLNLTNMLD
+721 LS
-735 IFTFTKGLGKL
+735 KL
-746 F
+746 V

>member
-1 MGVGASRKD
+1 
-10 HKHHSKRI
+10 HHSKGI
-18 PSPPPPGESL
+18 PSPPRESL
-28 SPLTDTVQP
+28 SPVKDTVQP

-87 DQAEDLETML
+87 YQAEDLETML

-102 LKNFVDQNLND
+102 LKNFVDKNLND
-113 PVDYAK
+113 LEDYAK
-119 VGKTIEG
+119 VGRQTIHR
-126 LFHTSYLTGKSAGTG
+126 LFVTSVHTYESTGTQ
-141 EEKQFTTLI
+141 EEKQFITLM
-150 EFTIEVGG
+150 EFTIDVGG

-166 QHCWKKFSYLIKEE
+166 QHCYKKFSYLIKEE
-180 SDGEDSDDKE
+180 SDDEDSVDKE
-190 EPNDNED
+190 EPNDNKKSDEEEEPND
-197 SDDEEEPN
+197 KEESDDEEEPN
-205 DNEDSDDE
+205 DNGVSDDE
-213 EEPNDSEES
+213 EETED
-222 DDEEEIDDLY
+222 Y
-232 VLLDCLSNTL
+232 T
-242 AAIQNLSDSH
+242 
-252 SCYDCLLGTIAAIQ
+252 CYDCLCSTLGVIQ
-266 NFANFHQGFCSAC
+266 NFSDFHQGFCSAC
-279 ADAGIISMC
+279 ARAGIISMC
-288 FEIVKQIDAEN
+288 FEIIKQIDAEN
-299 SNWEEEDEDSE
+299 SNWEEKD
-310 LVTIIDNSIGILHN
+310 LRLIAIIDSSVGILHN
-324 ISRRLRDREL
+324 ISRRVRDREL
-334 FANREQTLLYFAKKK
+334 FANREQTLLYFAKKN
-349 VPAIAAESLLTLAYL
+349 VPTIAALSLLTLAYL

-377 NLLSFIITLLDE
+377 NLLSFLITLLDE
-389 AWQSEDRHSNGY
+389 AWQSEDRRSTALF

-496 LEGKTA
+496 IEGKTA

-532 RLRASGYRVWMD
+532 RLQASGYRVWMD
-544 LEQMRGSTLDS
+544 LEQMGGSTLET
-555 MAEAVE
+555 MAKAVE
-561 NGSVVL
+561 NSSVVL
-567 VCVSRRYKESQNCRS
+567 VCVSERYKESPNCRS
-582 EATYAYDLKKDII
+582 EAEYTYKLGKDII
-595 PLMMECNYKGDG
+595 PLMMQRNYKPDG
-607 WLGLIVTGKMRFKF
+607 WLGMLLGTKF
-621 WSKDVL
+621 WIDFHSKHIVKTG
-627 EESVTKLIREL
+627 VTKLIKEL
-638 GERGKHVDVADGPP
+638 GGRGKDVDVTDGPSE
-652 KPVVQADQADIVAT
+652 PVVQAVQAVAT
-666 SPSSPGVFTWTNERV
+666 LPSSLGVSTWTNEEV

-692 VCKEDISGMNGQSLT
+692 VCKEDISRMNGQSLT
-707 DLQQLRKECPEYFY
+707 DLQKLREECPEYFY
-721 RCLERDLNLTNMLD
+721 RCLERDLNLTNMVD
-735 IFTFTKGLGKL
+735 IFTFTKGLGEL
-746 F
+746 C

>member
-1 MGVGASRKD
+1 MGAGASRN
-10 HKHHSKRI
+10 HHSKGI
-18 PSPPPPGESL
+18 PSPPRESL
-28 SPLTDTVQP
+28 SPVKDTVQP

-53 DIKEQVH
+53 DIKEQVD

-75 NDTLETYKAKYP
+75 NDTLETYIVKHP
-87 DQAEDLETML
+87 DQAENLETML

-102 LKNFVDQNLND
+102 LKNFVAKNLND
-113 PVDYAK
+113 PEDYATL
-119 VGKTIEG
+119 GKQTIEG
-126 LFHTSYLTGKSAGTG
+126 LFETSVHTFESAGTQ
-141 EEKQFTTLI
+141 EEKEFITLI
-150 EFTIEVGG
+150 EFTIDVGG
-158 AEQLKLFV
+158 AEQLKRFV
-166 QHCWKKFSYLIKEE
+166 QHCFKKFSYLI
-180 SDGEDSDDKE
+180 
-190 EPNDNED
+190 N
-197 SDDEEEPN
+197 
-205 DNEDSDDE
+205 
-213 EEPNDSEES
+213 EES
-222 DDEEEIDDLY
+222 DDEEETDDY
-232 VLLDCLSNTL
+232 TCYDCLSNTL
-242 AAIQNLSDSH
+242 A
-252 SCYDCLLGTIAAIQ
+252 TIQ
-266 NFANFHQGFCSAC
+266 NFSDFHQGFCSAC
-279 ADAGIISMC
+279 AGAGIISMC
-288 FEIVKQIDAEN
+288 FEIIKQIDAEN

-416 DANKNI
+416 DANKTI
-422 LGQNGIIPVLISV
+422 LGQNGVIPVLISV

-459 NNKKEIRQEE
+459 NNKEKVRQEE
-469 GAMDILHQLQQ
+469 GAMNILHQLQQ
-480 SENPEVQKAAA
+480 SRNSEVQKAAA

-502 RHLERIE
+502 RQSSEKIE

-532 RLRASGYRVWMD
+532 RLQASGYRVWMD
-544 LEQMRGSTLDS
+544 LEQMGGSTLEA
-555 MAEAVE
+555 MAKAVE
-561 NGSVVL
+561 DSSVVL
-567 VCVSRRYKESQNCRS
+567 ICVSERYKESPNCRS
-582 EATYAYDLKKDII
+582 EAEYAYQLRKDII
-595 PLMMECNYKGDG
+595 PLMMQGKYRGDG
-607 WLGLIVTGKMRFKF
+607 WLGMLVGTKLWFDF
-621 WSKDVL
+621 QSKHVL
-627 EESVTKLIREL
+627 EQGVTKLIREL
-638 GERGKHVDVADGPP
+638 GGRGKELDVTDGPSEP
-652 KPVVQADQADIVAT
+652 AVRTVQADVLVA
-666 SPSSPGVFTWTNERV
+666 PSSPGVSTWTNKDV

-692 VCKEDISGMNGQSLT
+692 VCEKDISEMNGQTLIDLQELRGECPDYFYKCIERTLKLT
-707 DLQQLRKECPEYFY
+707 DMFDLLKFRKE
-721 RCLERDLNLTNMLD
+721 LS
-735 IFTFTKGLGKL
+735 KL
-746 F
+746 V

>member
-1 MGVGASRKD
+1 MGAGASRN
-10 HKHHSKRI
+10 HHSKGI
-18 PSPPPPGESL
+18 PSPPRESL
-28 SPLTDTVQP
+28 SPVKDTVQP

-87 DQAEDLETML
+87 YQAEDLETML

-102 LKNFVDQNLND
+102 LKNFVDKKLND
-113 PVDYAK
+113 LEDYAK
-119 VGKTIEG
+119 VGRQTIHG
-126 LFHTSYLTGKSAGTG
+126 LFVTSVHTYESTGTQ
-141 EEKQFTTLI
+141 EEKQFITLM
-150 EFTIEVGG
+150 EFTIDVGG

-166 QHCWKKFSYLIKEE
+166 QHCFKKFSYLIKEE
-180 SDGEDSDDKE
+180 SDDEDSVDKE
-190 EPNDNED
+190 EPNDTKKSDEEEEPNDKEEF
-197 SDDEEEPN
+197 DDEEEPN
-205 DNEDSDDE
+205 DNG
-213 EEPNDSEES
+213 ES
-222 DDEEEIDDLY
+222 DDEEETEDY
-232 VLLDCLSNTL
+232 T
-242 AAIQNLSDSH
+242 
-252 SCYDCLLGTIAAIQ
+252 CYDCLCSTLGVIQ
-266 NFANFHQGFCSAC
+266 NFSDFHQGFCSAC
-279 ADAGIISMC
+279 ARAGIISMC
-288 FEIVKQIDAEN
+288 FEIIKQIDAEN
-299 SNWEEEDEDSE
+299 SNWEEKD
-310 LVTIIDNSIGILHN
+310 LRLIAIIDSSVGILHN
-324 ISRRLRDREL
+324 ISRRVRDREL
-334 FANREQTLLYFAKKK
+334 FANREQTLLYFAKKN
-349 VPAIAAESLLTLAYL
+349 VPTIAALSLLTLAYL

-377 NLLSFIITLLDE
+377 NLLSFLITLLDE
-389 AWQSEDRHSNGY
+389 AWQSEDRRSTALF

-496 LEGKTA
+496 IEGKTA

-532 RLRASGYRVWMD
+532 RLQASGYRVWMD
-544 LEQMRGSTLDS
+544 LEQMGGSTLET
-555 MAEAVE
+555 MAKAVE
-561 NGSVVL
+561 NSSVVL
-567 VCVSRRYKESQNCRS
+567 VCLSERYKESPNCRS
-582 EATYAYDLKKDII
+582 EAEYTYKLGKDII
-595 PLMMECNYKGDG
+595 PLMMQRNYKPDG
-607 WLGLIVTGKMRFKF
+607 WLGMLLGTKF
-621 WSKDVL
+621 WIDFHSKHIVKTG
-627 EESVTKLIREL
+627 VTKLIKEL
-638 GERGKHVDVADGPP
+638 GGRGKDVDVTDGPSE
-652 KPVVQADQADIVAT
+652 PVVQAVQADIVAT
-666 SPSSPGVFTWTNERV
+666 LPSSLGVSTWTNEEV

-692 VCKEDISGMNGQSLT
+692 VCKEDISRMNGQSLT
-707 DLQQLRKECPEYFY
+707 DLQKLREECPEYFY
-721 RCLERDLNLTNMLD
+721 RCLERDLNLTNMVD
-735 IFTFTKGLGKL
+735 IFTFTKGLGEL
-746 F
+746 C

>member
-1 MGVGASRKD
+1 MGAGASRNQ
-10 HKHHSKRI
+10 HSIRI
-18 PSPPPPGESL
+18 PSPPRESL
-28 SPLTDTVQP
+28 SPLKDTVQP

-68 TDKKASP
+68 RDKKASP

-102 LKNFVDQNLND
+102 LKNFVAKKLND
-113 PVDYAK
+113 PEDYAK
-119 VGKTIEG
+119 LGRQTIEG
-126 LFHTSYLTGKSAGTG
+126 LFDTSVHTFESAGTQ
-141 EEKQFTTLI
+141 EEKEFITLI
-150 EFTIEVGG
+150 EFTIDVGG

-166 QHCWKKFSYLIKEE
+166 QHCFKKFSYLIKEE
-180 SDGEDSDDKE
+180 SD
-190 EPNDNED
+190 
-197 SDDEEEPN
+197 DEEET
-205 DNEDSDDE
+205 DD
-213 EEPNDSEES
+213 
-222 DDEEEIDDLY
+222 Y
-232 VLLDCLSNTL
+232 TCYDCLSNTL
-242 AAIQNLSDSH
+242 AAIQNFSD
-252 SCYDCLLGTIAAIQ
+252 
-266 NFANFHQGFCSAC
+266 FHQGFCSAC
-279 ADAGIISMC
+279 AGAGIISMC

-422 LGQNGIIPVLISV
+422 LGQNGVIPLLISV

-444 KASATRALWMLAFDD
+444 KAGATRALWMLAFDD
-459 NNKKEIRQEE
+459 NNKEKVRQEE
-469 GAMDILHQLQQ
+469 GAMDILHKLQQ
-480 SENPEVQKAAA
+480 SKNSEVQKAAA

-502 RHLERIE
+502 RQSSEKIE

-532 RLRASGYRVWMD
+532 RLQASGYRVWMD
-544 LEQMRGSTLDS
+544 LEQMGGSTLEA
-555 MAEAVE
+555 MAKAVE
-561 NGSVVL
+561 NSSVVL
-567 VCVSRRYKESQNCRS
+567 ICVSEPYKESPNCRS
-582 EATYAYDLKKDII
+582 EAEYAYQLRKDII
-595 PLMMECNYKGDG
+595 PLMMQRKYRGDG
-607 WLGLIVTGKMRFKF
+607 WLGMLVGTKLWFDF
-621 WSKDVL
+621 QSKHVL
-627 EESVTKLIREL
+627 EQGVTKLIREL
-638 GERGKHVDVADGPP
+638 GGRGKELDVTDGPSEP
-652 KPVVQADQADIVAT
+652 AVQVVQADILVA
-666 SPSSPGVFTWTNERV
+666 PSSPGVSTWTNKDV

-692 VCKEDISGMNGQSLT
+692 VCEKDISEMNGQTLIDLQELRGECPDYFYKCIERTLKLT
-707 DLQQLRKECPEYFY
+707 DMFDLLKFRKE
-721 RCLERDLNLTNMLD
+721 LS
-735 IFTFTKGLGKL
+735 KL
-746 F
+746 V